1 MAEKLDPKEIVTL
14 EDLAIFNTE
23 VKYMKTHRPLPFGAK
38 DSERKKELE
47 KETYRLAQ
55 ATLQYF
61 EEQCLTPEEA
71 ETYLQE
77 VEQKVRKLKRA
88 RGQRKKGT
96 S

>member
-1 MAEKLDPKEIVTL
+1 
-14 EDLAIFNTE
+14 
-23 VKYMKTHRPLPFGAK
+23 MKTNRSLPFATK
-38 DSERKKELE
+38 DSERKKGLE
-47 KETYRLAQ
+47 NTARQ
-55 ATLQYF
+55 ITTATFKYF
-61 EEQCLTPEEA
+61 EEKGMSPKEV

>member
-1 MAEKLDPKEIVTL
+1 MSKRL
-14 EDLAIFNTE
+14 
-23 VKYMKTHRPLPFGAK
+23 LPFATK
-38 DSERKKELE
+38 NTDHKKQLE
-47 KETYRLAQ
+47 KETYKLAQ

-61 EEQCLTPEEA
+61 EEQGMSPEEV

>member
-1 MAEKLDPKEIVTL
+1 MSKRL
-14 EDLAIFNTE
+14 
-23 VKYMKTHRPLPFGAK
+23 LPFATK
-38 DSERKKELE
+38 NTDRKKQLE

-55 ATLQYF
+55 ATLQYI
-61 EEQCLTPEEA
+61 EEQCMTPEEV

>member
-1 MAEKLDPKEIVTL
+1 
-14 EDLAIFNTE
+14 
-23 VKYMKTHRPLPFGAK
+23 MKTHRHLPFGAK

-61 EEQCLTPEEA
+61 EEQDMSPEEV

-88 RGQRKKGT
+88 RGQRQGRKGIGEEVRKCKEP
-96 S
+96 

>member
-1 MAEKLDPKEIVTL
+1 MSK
-14 EDLAIFNTE
+14 
-23 VKYMKTHRPLPFGAK
+23 RSLPFATK
-38 DSERKKELE
+38 NTDHKKQLE
-47 KETYRLAQ
+47 KEANRLTEP
-55 ATLQYF
+55 TLQYF
-61 EEQCLTPEEA
+61 EEQGMSPEEV

>member
-1 MAEKLDPKEIVTL
+1 
-14 EDLAIFNTE
+14 
-23 VKYMKTHRPLPFGAK
+23 MKTSRSLPFSTK
-38 DSERKKELE
+38 DSERKKQLE

-61 EEQCLTPEEA
+61 EEQCMTPEEV